1 MAKIIDVEG
10 IGEQYGQKLIDA
22 NIKTTKA
29 LLSQGAS
36 EKGRKAITEKT
47 GIREDL
53 ILTWVNHADLYRIKG
68 VGSEYSELLECA
80 GVDSV
85 PELAQ
90 RNPEHLYEKLV
101 ELNNEK
107 KLVRRL
113 PLKAQVMNWVTQAK
127 HLPRVVTH

>member
-1 MAKIIDVEG
+1 MAKIIDIEG
-10 IGEQYGQKLIDA
+10 IGDKYAPKLIDA
-22 NIKTTKA
+22 DIKTTKA
-29 LLSQGAS
+29 LLNRGAS
-36 EKGRKAITEKT
+36 EKGRKAIAEKT

-68 VGSEYSELLECA
+68 VGSEYSELLECT

-90 RNPEHLYEKLV
+90 RNPEHLFEKLIEV
-101 ELNNEK
+101 NTER

-113 PLKAQVMNWVTQAK
+113 PLKAQVVNWVAQAK
-127 HLPRVVTH
+127 HLPRVITY

>member
-1 MAKIIDVEG
+1 MAKIIDIEG
-10 IGEQYGQKLIDA
+10 IGDKYAPKLIDA
-22 NIKTTKA
+22 DIKTTKA
-29 LLSQGAS
+29 LLNRGAS
-36 EKGRKAITEKT
+36 EKGRKAIAEKT

-85 PELAQ
+85 PERAQ
-90 RNPEHLYEKLV
+90 RNPEHLFEKLIEV
-101 ELNNEK
+101 NTER

-113 PLKAQVMNWVTQAK
+113 PLKAQVINWVAQAK
-127 HLPRVVTH
+127 HLPRVITY